1 VIQESPITDI
11 AQIIELAVAPV
22 FLLSGIGAMLAVMTN
37 RLSRIVDRARRVESE
52 AKTDP
57 AETPDPNPEIE
68 LLSRRAKLIGLSIGL
83 CTVTALL
90 VSSVI
95 AILFLGAF
103 LTFDAAVLVAMLFI
117 AAMFAFIAA
126 LLFFLREVLLATAGL
141 RFLRRAPAA
150 APGVK
155 RP

>member
-1 VIQESPITDI
+1 MIQESPITDI
-11 AQIIELAVAPV
+11 AQIIQLAVAPV

-37 RLSRIVDRARRVESE
+37 RLSRVVDRTRRVEAD
-52 AKTDP
+52 AKAEP
-57 AETPDPNPEIE
+57 AETPDPDPEIE

-90 VSSVI
+90 VSAVI

-103 LTFDAAVLVAMLFI
+103 LTFDAAVLVALLFI

-126 LLFFLREVLLATAGL
+126 LLFFLREVMLATAGL
-141 RFLRRAPAA
+141 RFLRRPHPPT
-150 APGVK
+150 PGVK
-155 RP
+155 PS

>member
-37 RLSRIVDRARRVESE
+37 RLSRIVDRARRVE
-52 AKTDP
+52 ADANP
-57 AETPDPNPEIE
+57 AEAPDPEPELT

-83 CTVTALL
+83 CTITALL

-103 LTFDAAVLVAMLFI
+103 LTFDAAVLVALLFI
-117 AAMFAFIAA
+117 AAMLAFIAA

-141 RFLRRAPAA
+141 RFLRRPRAA
-150 APGVK
+150 EPGA
-155 RP
+155 RQS